1 MFDHHPNTLAVDEN
15 GVDHSIVVVFHNF
28 KGSNS
33 MFVLQ
38 YLYQTHQE
46 VKYQITVGTRT
57 VTHIG
62 PAQVHRFLVFSSLFS
77 GQLSCTFGLTEFHE
91 GFFPHLINTL
101 DSQDYKGSMLPAD
114 MYDLEEKSP
123 KKKSKFELWYPEQVA
138 NNYIFNLR
146 EEMEAYYMSDVKL
159 LKASCQ
165 NFQ

>member
-1 MFDHHPNTLAVDEN
+1 
-15 GVDHSIVVVFHNF
+15 
-28 KGSNS
+28 
-33 MFVLQ
+33 
-38 YLYQTHQE
+38 
-46 VKYQITVGTRT
+46 
-57 VTHIG
+57 
-62 PAQVHRFLVFSSLFS
+62 
-77 GQLSCTFGLTEFHE
+77 
-91 GFFPHLINTL
+91 
-101 DSQDYKGSMLPAD
+101 MLPVD